1 MFTNKTH
8 EEATN
13 RLKDGDID
21 AAIELYT
28 QALSEAPDDYNI
40 ISDRGVAYLH
50 KNDKLRCFGDFNRAI
65 KLQPNYSYRY
75 ASRAFAKKHFGDMEG
90 AIEDY
95 EKAVDLDPEDAIAQN
110 NLGMLL
116 EEMGYK
122 KQSQERFARADKLS
136 EQENGLLD
144 VMDDLEA
151 TDAPSQPS
159 ALTNQEAA
167 QEVEHLDENSKESES
182 GSKEFKKV
190 FTSKNQFKEF
200 IRFIRN
206 GFKIK

>member
-8 EEATN
+8 EEATSK
-13 RLKDGDID
+13 LKEGQID
-21 AAIELYT
+21 EAIELYT
-28 QALSEAPDDYNI
+28 KALNEAPDDYNI

-65 KLQPNYSYRY
+65 QLQPNYSYRY
-75 ASRAFAKKHFGDMEG
+75 ASRAYAKKHFGDIEG
-90 AIEDY
+90 AVADY
-95 EKAVDLDPEDAIAQN
+95 EKAVELDPEDAVAQN

-122 KQSQERFARADKLS
+122 KQSEKRFARADKLS
-136 EQENGLLD
+136 EQENGLLN
-144 VMDDLEA
+144 VMEGLEVSEKA
-151 TDAPSQPS
+151 VEAP
-159 ALTNQEAA
+159 NQETPI
-167 QEVEHLDENSKESES
+167 EDLSPSDKGSDETKTN
-182 GSKEFKKV
+182 SKEFKKV

>member
-8 EEATN
+8 EEATSK
-13 RLKDGDID
+13 LKEGQID
-21 AAIELYT
+21 EAIGLYT
-28 QALSEAPDDYNI
+28 KALNEAPDDYNI

-65 KLQPNYSYRY
+65 QLQPNYSYRY
-75 ASRAFAKKHFGDMEG
+75 ASRAYAKKHFGDLEG
-90 AIEDY
+90 AVADY
-95 EKAVDLDPEDAIAQN
+95 EKAVELDPEDAVAQN

-122 KQSQERFARADKLS
+122 KQSEKRFARADKLS
-136 EQENGLLD
+136 EQENGLLN
-144 VMDDLEA
+144 VMEGLEVSEKA
-151 TDAPSQPS
+151 VEAP
-159 ALTNQEAA
+159 NQETPI
-167 QEVEHLDENSKESES
+167 EDLSPSDKGSDETKTN
-182 GSKEFKKV
+182 SKEFKKV

>member
-8 EEATN
+8 EEATSK
-13 RLKDGDID
+13 LKDGHID
-21 AAIELYT
+21 EAIELYT
-28 QALSEAPDDYNI
+28 KALNEAPDDYNI

-65 KLQPNYSYRY
+65 QLQPDYSYRY
-75 ASRAFAKKHFGDMEG
+75 ASRAFAKKHFGDLEG
-90 AIEDY
+90 AVADY
-95 EKAVDLDPEDAIAQN
+95 EKAVELDPNDAVAQN

-122 KQSQERFARADKLS
+122 KQSEERFARADKLS

-144 VMDDLEA
+144 VMEDLETSETPA
-151 TDAPSQPS
+151 NSPIQETPIEEIEPTDDASDDTKTS
-159 ALTNQEAA
+159 
-167 QEVEHLDENSKESES
+167 
-182 GSKEFKKV
+182 SKEFTKV

>member
-8 EEATN
+8 EEATSK
-13 RLKDGDID
+13 LKEGQID
-21 AAIELYT
+21 EAIELYT
-28 QALSEAPDDYNI
+28 KALNEAPDDYNI

-65 KLQPNYSYRY
+65 QLQPNYSYRY
-75 ASRAFAKKHFGDMEG
+75 ASRAYAKKHFGDIEG
-90 AIEDY
+90 AVADY
-95 EKAVDLDPEDAIAQN
+95 EKAVELDPEDAVAQN

-122 KQSQERFARADKLS
+122 KQSEKRFARADKLS
-136 EQENGLLD
+136 EQENGLLN
-144 VMDDLEA
+144 VMEGLEA
-151 TDAPSQPS
+151 SEKAVEAP
-159 ALTNQEAA
+159 NQETPI
-167 QEVEHLDENSKESES
+167 EDLSPSDKGSDEAKTN
-182 GSKEFKKV
+182 SKEFKKV

>member
-8 EEATN
+8 EEATSK
-13 RLKDGDID
+13 LKDGHID
-21 AAIELYT
+21 EAIELYT
-28 QALSEAPDDYNI
+28 KALNEAPDDYNI

-65 KLQPNYSYRY
+65 QLQPNYSYRY
-75 ASRAFAKKHFGDMEG
+75 ASRAYAKKHFGDIEG
-90 AIEDY
+90 AVADY
-95 EKAVDLDPEDAIAQN
+95 EKAVELDPEDAVAQN

-122 KQSQERFARADKLS
+122 KQSEARFARADKLS
-136 EQENGLLD
+136 EQENGLLN
-144 VMDDLEA
+144 VMEDLEA
-151 TDAPSQPS
+151 SEKAVEAPI
-159 ALTNQEAA
+159 QETAMEDVA
-167 QEVEHLDENSKESES
+167 PADKGSDETKTS
-182 GSKEFKKV
+182 SKEFKKV

>member
-8 EEATN
+8 EEATSK
-13 RLKDGDID
+13 LKEGQID
-21 AAIELYT
+21 EAIGLYT
-28 QALSEAPDDYNI
+28 KALNEAPDDYNI

-65 KLQPNYSYRY
+65 QLQPNYSYRY
-75 ASRAFAKKHFGDMEG
+75 ASRAYAKKHFGDLEG
-90 AIEDY
+90 AVADY
-95 EKAVDLDPEDAIAQN
+95 EKAVELDPEDAVAQN

-122 KQSQERFARADKLS
+122 KQSEKRFARADKLS
-136 EQENGLLD
+136 EQENGLLN
-144 VMDDLEA
+144 VMEGLEA
-151 TDAPSQPS
+151 SEKAVEAP
-159 ALTNQEAA
+159 NQETPI
-167 QEVEHLDENSKESES
+167 EDLSPSDKGSDETKTN
-182 GSKEFKKV
+182 SKEFKKV

>member
-8 EEATN
+8 EEATSK
-13 RLKDGDID
+13 LKEGQID
-21 AAIELYT
+21 EAIGLYT
-28 QALSEAPDDYNI
+28 KALNEAPDDYNI

-65 KLQPNYSYRY
+65 QLQPNYSYRY
-75 ASRAFAKKHFGDMEG
+75 ASRAYAKKHFGDIEG
-90 AIEDY
+90 AVADY
-95 EKAVDLDPEDAIAQN
+95 EKAVELDPEDAVAQN

-122 KQSQERFARADKLS
+122 KQSEKRFARADKLS
-136 EQENGLLD
+136 EQENGLLN
-144 VMDDLEA
+144 VMEGLEVSEKA
-151 TDAPSQPS
+151 VEAP
-159 ALTNQEAA
+159 NQETPI
-167 QEVEHLDENSKESES
+167 EDLSPSDKGSDETKTN
-182 GSKEFKKV
+182 SKEFKKV

>member
-8 EEATN
+8 EEATSK
-13 RLKDGDID
+13 LKEGQID
-21 AAIELYT
+21 EAIELYT
-28 QALSEAPDDYNI
+28 KALNEAPDDYNI

-65 KLQPNYSYRY
+65 QLQPNYSYRY
-75 ASRAFAKKHFGDMEG
+75 ASRAYAKKHFGDIEG
-90 AIEDY
+90 AVADY
-95 EKAVDLDPEDAIAQN
+95 EKAVELDPEDAVAQN

-122 KQSQERFARADKLS
+122 KQSEKRFARADKLS
-136 EQENGLLD
+136 EQENGLLN
-144 VMDDLEA
+144 VMEGLEA
-151 TDAPSQPS
+151 SEKAVEAP
-159 ALTNQEAA
+159 NQETPI
-167 QEVEHLDENSKESES
+167 EDLSPSDKGSDETKTN
-182 GSKEFKKV
+182 SKEFKKV

>member
-8 EEATN
+8 EEATSK
-13 RLKDGDID
+13 LKEGQID
-21 AAIELYT
+21 EAIELYT
-28 QALSEAPDDYNI
+28 KALNEAPDDYNI

-65 KLQPNYSYRY
+65 QLQPNYSYRY
-75 ASRAFAKKHFGDMEG
+75 ASRAYAKKHFGDLEG
-90 AIEDY
+90 AVADY
-95 EKAVDLDPEDAIAQN
+95 EKAVELDPEDAVAQN

-122 KQSQERFARADKLS
+122 KQSEKRFARADKLS
-136 EQENGLLD
+136 EQENGLLN
-144 VMDDLEA
+144 VMEGLEA
-151 TDAPSQPS
+151 SEKAVEAP
-159 ALTNQEAA
+159 NQETPI
-167 QEVEHLDENSKESES
+167 EDLSPSDKGSDETKTN
-182 GSKEFKKV
+182 SKEFKKV

>member
-1 MFTNKTH
+1 MK
-8 EEATN
+8 E
-13 RLKDGDID
+13 GQID
-21 AAIELYT
+21 EAIELYT
-28 QALSEAPDDYNI
+28 KALNEAPDDYNI

-65 KLQPNYSYRY
+65 QLQPNYSYRY
-75 ASRAFAKKHFGDMEG
+75 ASRAYAKKHFGDLEG
-90 AIEDY
+90 AVADY
-95 EKAVDLDPEDAIAQN
+95 EKAVELDPEDAVAQN

-122 KQSQERFARADKLS
+122 KQSEKRFARADKLS
-136 EQENGLLD
+136 EQENGLLN
-144 VMDDLEA
+144 VMEGLEA
-151 TDAPSQPS
+151 SEKAVEAP
-159 ALTNQEAA
+159 NQETPI
-167 QEVEHLDENSKESES
+167 EDLSPSDKGSDETKTN
-182 GSKEFKKV
+182 SKEFKKV